1 MLPPESA
8 NRQTAGMRGL
18 SSLDWYWG
26 LVGTGTKIAAGR
38 AVVERVASVSE
49 NVKYGL
55 FIPSEI
61 GDGLIGGRRVL
72 FDSLEQ
78 MPNEMLMRLVESG
91 ITRDIAGPSRGM
103 PPPAGV
109 GRHKFSPVIKLSALW
124 AHCPGRKS
132 VSTDPIAMTR

>member
-1 MLPPESA
+1 
-8 NRQTAGMRGL
+8 MRGL

-61 GDGLIGGRRVL
+61 GDGLIGGRRIL
-72 FDSLEQ
+72 FDS
-78 MPNEMLMRLVESG
+78 
-91 ITRDIAGPSRGM
+91 
-103 PPPAGV
+103 
-109 GRHKFSPVIKLSALW
+109 
-124 AHCPGRKS
+124 
-132 VSTDPIAMTR
+132 